1 MEDTMLEIRNLSKSY
16 GEKKAVCNLNLIV
29 EDGDIMGFIGKN
41 GAGKTTTL
49 KSCLGIVGIDKGE
62 ILLDGVSILKEPI
75 VCKKKMAYVPDNPQ
89 LDEYM
94 TGIQYLILPV
104 ILICMILNVFISI
117 FWGSGLLLSDTNI
130 DNLLAFPVPLM
141 VLIISKLSILYLVQA
156 VLDMTLLFPMAVL
169 FGLTADMKISY
180 YPVMAGVVLL
190 FPIIPGLLGTIVG
203 TKVHHILKSSSALVT
218 RLKTIGAVLIL
229 FAFMTFMF
237 CKFPDIVAGDT
248 GFNFSISAISIPGS
262 RYVHLILC
270 CDYLSLGLYTGIV
283 LIIGSSLLFGLS
295 RIYQNWYCNII
306 HHTKYQNTNR
316 NKQSFKQNSL
326 MTALVKRERVRYFSL
341 PVYLTN
347 TACGFLFAAIFVV
360 LIVFMTDKI
369 SLYAYQLAEYLKVAP
384 AEYDVFY
391 IFVFTVLV
399 TLSSTTYPSISIEGK
414 QIEILKSLPITAKYI
429 IKSKILLHLSVSGPI
444 ILVLNTVM
452 AFYLHWS
459 LEKVMLGYAM
469 PFLYSLFIGIIGC
482 LINIFFPNFEWE
494 NITHIIKQSLPAIL
508 SALIGTLST
517 CGTCYLLLKY
527 FSNSLLLGGYIVC
540 GIILLL
546 ISILVLCLNR
556 RGEHLYQAL

>member
-1 MEDTMLEIRNLSKSY
+1 MPKQNKFENVDVLASLH
-16 GEKKAVCNLNLIV
+16 A
-29 EDGDIMGFIGKN
+29 
-41 GAGKTTTL
+41 
-49 KSCLGIVGIDKGE
+49 
-62 ILLDGVSILKEPI
+62 ILK
-75 VCKKKMAYVPDNPQ
+75 
-89 LDEYM
+89 
-94 TGIQYLILPV
+94 
-104 ILICMILNVFISI
+104 
-117 FWGSGLLLSDTNI
+117 
-130 DNLLAFPVPLM
+130 
-141 VLIISKLSILYLVQA
+141 
-156 VLDMTLLFPMAVL
+156 
-169 FGLTADMKISY
+169 
-180 YPVMAGVVLL
+180 
-190 FPIIPGLLGTIVG
+190 
-203 TKVHHILKSSSALVT
+203 
-218 RLKTIGAVLIL
+218 
-229 FAFMTFMF
+229 
-237 CKFPDIVAGDT
+237 
-248 GFNFSISAISIPGS
+248 
-262 RYVHLILC
+262 
-270 CDYLSLGLYTGIV
+270 
-283 LIIGSSLLFGLS
+283 
-295 RIYQNWYCNII
+295 QN
-306 HHTKYQNTNR
+306 
-316 NKQSFKQNSL
+316 
-326 MTALVKRERVRYFSL
+326 
-341 PVYLTN
+341 
-347 TACGFLFAAIFVV
+347 
-360 LIVFMTDKI
+360 
-369 SLYAYQLAEYLKVAP
+369 AYQLAEYLKVAP

>member
-1 MEDTMLEIRNLSKSY
+1 MLEIRNLSKSY

-75 VCKKKMAYVPDNPQ
+75 VCKKKMAY
-89 LDEYM
+89 
-94 TGIQYLILPV
+94 
-104 ILICMILNVFISI
+104 
-117 FWGSGLLLSDTNI
+117 
-130 DNLLAFPVPLM
+130 
-141 VLIISKLSILYLVQA
+141 
-156 VLDMTLLFPMAVL
+156 
-169 FGLTADMKISY
+169 
-180 YPVMAGVVLL
+180 
-190 FPIIPGLLGTIVG
+190 
-203 TKVHHILKSSSALVT
+203 
-218 RLKTIGAVLIL
+218 
-229 FAFMTFMF
+229 
-237 CKFPDIVAGDT
+237 
-248 GFNFSISAISIPGS
+248 
-262 RYVHLILC
+262 
-270 CDYLSLGLYTGIV
+270 
-283 LIIGSSLLFGLS
+283 
-295 RIYQNWYCNII
+295 
-306 HHTKYQNTNR
+306 
-316 NKQSFKQNSL
+316 
-326 MTALVKRERVRYFSL
+326 
-341 PVYLTN
+341 VYLTN

>member
-1 MEDTMLEIRNLSKSY
+1 MQNHNPHELASYLTAKYQSYTRAEVQSELQRIFNQQYKLTLTEEVEIRY
-16 GEKKAVCNLNLIV
+16 REEERTDTWTD
-29 EDGDIMGFIGKN
+29 EDGNEHTD
-41 GAGKTTTL
+41 TYT
-49 KSCLGIVGIDKGE
+49 VQ
-62 ILLDGVSILKEPI
+62 
-75 VCKKKMAYVPDNPQ
+75 VPY
-89 LDEYM
+89 EY
-94 TGIQYLILPV
+94 Y
-104 ILICMILNVFISI
+104 ILNVKM
-117 FWGSGLLLSDTNI
+117 TNT
-130 DNLLAFPVPLM
+130 PL
-141 VLIISKLSILYLVQA
+141 
-156 VLDMTLLFPMAVL
+156 
-169 FGLTADMKISY
+169 
-180 YPVMAGVVLL
+180 
-190 FPIIPGLLGTIVG
+190 
-203 TKVHHILKSSSALVT
+203 
-218 RLKTIGAVLIL
+218 
-229 FAFMTFMF
+229 
-237 CKFPDIVAGDT
+237 
-248 GFNFSISAISIPGS
+248 
-262 RYVHLILC
+262 
-270 CDYLSLGLYTGIV
+270 
-283 LIIGSSLLFGLS
+283 
-295 RIYQNWYCNII
+295 YQNWYCNII